1 MPKYLIGLCAAV
13 GFTATVTL
21 GTAFGQQDAA
31 QKPEQSPTPPNQTQ
45 TAQTPATQSPTAQAP
60 TTQAPAGGNAA
71 QEAKVADPEE
81 LVDDQGVPLYAVR
94 DGKVDQ
100 GTYNGYRRYASSC
113 HVCHGPDGL
122 GSSFAPALADSL
134 KRMDYWQF
142 TDVVT
147 NGRKN
152 MGATGDKVMP
162 TFGSDPNVMLNLA
175 DIYRYLKAR
184 SDDKIGRG
192 RPERFKAPS

>member
-1 MPKYLIGLCAAV
+1 MPRYLIGLCAAL
-13 GFTATVTL
+13 GFTATVTF
-21 GTAFGQQDAA
+21 GSAFGQQDAA
-31 QKPEQSPTPPNQTQ
+31 EKPAQNQTATNQ
-45 TAQTPATQSPTAQAP
+45 TATNQTTETAQTK
-60 TTQAPAGGNAA
+60 TTQAPQGGSAP
-71 QEAKVADPEE
+71 QEAKVAEPEE
-81 LVDDQGVPLYAVR
+81 LVNDEGVPLYAVQ

-122 GSSFAPALADSL
+122 GSSFAPALTDSL

-147 NGRKN
+147 NGRTN
-152 MGATGDKVMP
+152 MGATGDRVMP
-162 TFGSDPNVMLNLA
+162 TFGTDPNVMSNLA

-184 SDDKIGRG
+184 SDEKIGRG
-192 RPERFKAPS
+192 RPVRFKSAS

>member
-1 MPKYLIGLCAAV
+1 MPKYLIGLCVAA

-31 QKPEQSPTPPNQTQ
+31 QKPAQGQTSENQ
-45 TAQTPATQSPTAQAP
+45 AAAKPATANEAAQPSQS
-60 TTQAPAGGNAA
+60 GSKA
-71 QEAKVADPEE
+71 QEAKVAEPEE
-81 LVDDQGVPLYAVR
+81 LTDDQGVPLYAVR

-152 MGATGDKVMP
+152 MGSTGDKVMP
-162 TFGSDPNVMLNLA
+162 NFGSDPNVMLNLA

-192 RPERFKAPS
+192 RPERFKSPS

>member
-1 MPKYLIGLCAAV
+1 MPKHLIGLCTALA
-13 GFTATVTL
+13 FTGTLAL
-21 GTAFGQQDAA
+21 GTAFGQQDATKTPSA
-31 QKPEQSPTPPNQTQ
+31 QNTQPQST
-45 TAQTPATQSPTAQAP
+45 
-60 TTQAPAGGNAA
+60 
-71 QEAKVADPEE
+71 QEAKIPDAKDK
-81 LVDDQGVPLYAVR
+81 VDDQGVPLYTVK

-122 GSSFAPALADSL
+122 GSSFAPALVDSL

-147 NGRKN
+147 NGRTN

-184 SDDKIGRG
+184 SDDQVGRG
-192 RPERFKAPS
+192 RPERFPAS

>member
-1 MPKYLIGLCAAV
+1 MPRYLIGLCAAL

-21 GTAFGQQDAA
+21 GSAFGQQDAA
-31 QKPEQSPTPPNQTQ
+31 QKPAQDQTATNNQTATNQ
-45 TAQTPATQSPTAQAP
+45 TAQTDRSR
-60 TTQAPAGGNAA
+60 TTQAAQSESTP
-71 QEAKVADPEE
+71 QEAKVAEPEE
-81 LVDDQGVPLYAVR
+81 LVNDEGVPLYSVQ

-122 GSSFAPALADSL
+122 GSSFAPALTDSL

-147 NGRKN
+147 NGRTN
-152 MGATGDKVMP
+152 LGATGDRVMP
-162 TFGSDPNVMLNLA
+162 TFGTDPNVMTNLA

-184 SDDKIGRG
+184 SDEKIGRG
-192 RPERFKAPS
+192 RPVRFKSAS

>member
-1 MPKYLIGLCAAV
+1 MPKYLIGLCVAV

-21 GTAFGQQDAA
+21 GSAFGQQDAA
-31 QKPEQSPTPPNQTQ
+31 QKPAQSQTPPNQTQ
-45 TAQTPATQSPTAQAP
+45 TPAAQPPSDKGAP
-60 TTQAPAGGNAA
+60 
-71 QEAKVADPEE
+71 QEAKAADPEE
-81 LVDDQGVPLYAVR
+81 LVDGQGVPLYAVR

-122 GSSFAPALADSL
+122 GSSFAPALAESL

-192 RPERFKAPS
+192 RPERFKTPS

>member
-1 MPKYLIGLCAAV
+1 MPRYLIGLCAAL
-13 GFTATVTL
+13 GFTVTVAL
-21 GTAFGQQDAA
+21 GSAFGQQDAA
-31 QKPEQSPTPPNQTQ
+31 QKPAQVQPTQSQ
-45 TAQTPATQSPTAQAP
+45 TAQTPSGGGAP
-60 TTQAPAGGNAA
+60 
-71 QEAKVADPEE
+71 QEAKVAEPEE
-81 LVDDQGVPLYAVR
+81 LVNDEGVPLYAVR

-122 GSSFAPALADSL
+122 GSTFAPALTDSL

-147 NGRKN
+147 NGRTN
-152 MGATGDKVMP
+152 MGATGDRVMP
-162 TFGSDPNVMLNLA
+162 TFGTDPNVMTNLA

-184 SDDKIGRG
+184 SDEKIGRG
-192 RPERFKAPS
+192 RPERFKSAS

>member
-21 GTAFGQQDAA
+21 GSAFGQQDAA
-31 QKPEQSPTPPNQTQ
+31 QKPAQNQPTQNQPTQNQ
-45 TAQTPATQSPTAQAP
+45 TAQTPSSGSAP
-60 TTQAPAGGNAA
+60 
-71 QEAKVADPEE
+71 QEAKIAEPEE
-81 LVDDQGVPLYAVR
+81 LVNDEGVPLYAVR

-122 GSSFAPALADSL
+122 GSSFAPALTDSL

-147 NGRKN
+147 NGRTN
-152 MGATGDKVMP
+152 MGATGDRVMP
-162 TFGSDPNVMLNLA
+162 TFGTDPNVMSNLA

-184 SDDKIGRG
+184 SDDKVGRG
-192 RPERFKAPS
+192 RPERIKSAS

>member
-1 MPKYLIGLCAAV
+1 MPNYLIGLCAAL
-13 GFTATVTL
+13 GFAATLTL
-21 GTAFGQQDAA
+21 GSAFGQQDAT
-31 QKPEQSPTPPNQTQ
+31 QSPSAPNR
-45 TAQTPATQSPTAQAP
+45 TAQTPPDGKSTP
-60 TTQAPAGGNAA
+60 
-71 QEAKVADPEE
+71 QEAKAADPED
-81 LVDDQGVPLYAVR
+81 LVDDEGVPLYAVR

-122 GSSFAPALADSL
+122 GSSFAPSLVDSL
-134 KRMDYWQF
+134 KQMDYWKF

-147 NGRKN
+147 NGRTN

-162 TFGSDPNVMLNLA
+162 TFGSDPNVMLHLA

-184 SDDKIGRG
+184 SDDKVGRG

>member
-1 MPKYLIGLCAAV
+1 MPKYLIGLCVAA

-31 QKPEQSPTPPNQTQ
+31 QKPAQGQTSGNQTTGNQ
-45 TAQTPATQSPTAQAP
+45 AAQPPQD
-60 TTQAPAGGNAA
+60 GNKA
-71 QEAKVADPEE
+71 QEAKVAEPEE
-81 LVDDQGVPLYAVR
+81 LTDDQGVPLYAVR

-152 MGATGDKVMP
+152 MGSTGDKVMP
-162 TFGSDPNVMLNLA
+162 NFGSDPNVMLNLA

-192 RPERFKAPS
+192 RPERFKSPS

>member
-13 GFTATVTL
+13 GFTATLTL

-31 QKPEQSPTPPNQTQ
+31 QKP
-45 TAQTPATQSPTAQAP
+45 TQSQTSPDGKS
-60 TTQAPAGGNAA
+60 TQGAKAA
-71 QEAKVADPEE
+71 NPEDF
-81 LVDDQGVPLYAVR
+81 VDDQGVPLYMVK
-94 DGKVDQ
+94 DGKVAQ
-100 GTYNGYRRYASSC
+100 GTSNGYRRYASSC

-122 GSSFAPALADSL
+122 GSSFAPALVDSL

-147 NGRKN
+147 NGRTN

-184 SDDKIGRG
+184 SDDKLGRG
-192 RPERFKAPS
+192 RPERIKSAS

>member
-1 MPKYLIGLCAAV
+1 MPKYLTGLCVAV

-31 QKPEQSPTPPNQTQ
+31 QKPAQNQTPPNQTQ
-45 TAQTPATQSPTAQAP
+45 NTAAQP
-60 TTQAPAGGNAA
+60 SSGGKGP

-81 LVDDQGVPLYAVR
+81 LVDDQGVPLYTVR

-122 GSSFAPALADSL
+122 GSSFAPALAESL

-192 RPERFKAPS
+192 RPERFKTPS

>member
-13 GFTATVTL
+13 GFATTLTL

-31 QKPEQSPTPPNQTQ
+31 QKP
-45 TAQTPATQSPTAQAP
+45 TQSQTSPDGKAT
-60 TTQAPAGGNAA
+60 
-71 QEAKVADPEE
+71 QEAKVANPED
-81 LVDDQGVPLYAVR
+81 LVDDKGVPLYMVK

-122 GSSFAPALADSL
+122 GSSFAPALVDSL

-142 TDVVT
+142 ADVVT
-147 NGRKN
+147 NGRTN

-192 RPERFKAPS
+192 RPERFKSAS